1 MKSLAAHL
9 DSYLELRHRLGFK
22 LRLAG
27 GLLRRFVLFAQQR
40 KARFIVLL
48 RQRCVSGRAAAA
60 TVRGR
65 QPKRIKLCPEPNSPL
80 PTSIS
85 YDIS

>member
-1 MKSLAAHL
+1 MLKLGVAFARGQVATFEAMS
-9 DSYLELRHRLGFK
+9 DSAEKTSDARKMAELLEY
-22 LRLAG
+22 
-27 GLLRRFVLFAQQR
+27 VVN
-40 KARFIVLL
+40 VLL